1 MSRRLIALLL
11 AAALLILS
19 LPPAYAE
26 NADDI
31 ADEWRDP
38 TLPEDAI
45 PWDATHPEL
54 LDDSM
59 LYAKSAILIE
69 ESTGEVLYEKN
80 ADEILYP
87 ASTTKILTCYI
98 ALQMADL
105 KNDVVTISQN
115 AIDLVP
121 PTYATIPV
129 RVGEH
134 VPIYDLIAATL
145 VRSGNEG
152 ANAIAEYLGAGSI
165 DAFADLM
172 NQTAQMLG
180 CSQDTH
186 FTNPSG
192 VHDENHYTTVRD
204 MAIIARAAMK
214 NPDFRKLV
222 SSNTYEMPAT
232 EGENG
237 GHPLR
242 TLVGGTHILNPEESH
257 FYRDATGVK
266 TGFTN
271 AAGYCFVGSASR
283 GGIDLISV
291 VFYSSKRGRWSDTK
305 KLMEYGF
312 TQVESIS
319 PESLYA
325 EDPRVINITGFSLED
340 SNHGELTLGIRAVD
354 ETKNMIIVGN
364 SEKIDLLR
372 ENFNEVSAVKWTR
385 DFIAPINIGDVMG
398 ILTFYA
404 ESGETAE
411 YELVATRA
419 IAMRENAPPT
429 LEQIRAYTAA
439 DENPW
444 PRFSWGLLVPPGA
457 LLLLLLWLIRFIR
470 RHRRKRPKAPDI
482 KPIKPRYLR

>member
-1 MSRRLIALLL
+1 MSRRLLALLL
-11 AAALLILS
+11 TAALLIIS
-19 LPPAYAE
+19 LPPGIAAAE
-26 NADDI
+26 D
-31 ADEWRDP
+31 
-38 TLPEDAI
+38 PEDTFQAPSLSPNAI
-45 PWDATHPEL
+45 PWDSKHPEL
-54 LDDSM
+54 LDPSM
-59 LYAKSAILIE
+59 LYARSAILIE
-69 ESTGEVLYEKN
+69 ASTGEVLFEKN
-80 ADEILYP
+80 ADEIMYP

-105 KNDVVTISQN
+105 ENDVVTISQN
-115 AIDLVP
+115 AVELVP

-129 RVGEH
+129 SAGEK
-134 VPIYDLIAATL
+134 VPMGDLVAATL

-152 ANAIAEYLGAGSI
+152 ANAIAEYMSGSI
-165 DAFADLM
+165 SSFADLM

-192 VHDENHYTTVRD
+192 VQDENHYTTVRD

-257 FYRDATGVK
+257 FYRDATGIK

-291 VFYSSKRGRWSDTK
+291 VFYSSRSGRWSDTK

-325 EDPRVINITGFSLED
+325 EDPRVINVTGFSLD
-340 SNHGELTLGIRAVD
+340 DADHGELTLGIRAID

-372 ENFNEVSAVKWTR
+372 ENFNEVSTVEWTR
-385 DFIAPINIGDVMG
+385 QFIAPVNIGDVMG
-398 ILTFYA
+398 VLTFYA
-404 ESGETAE
+404 ESGETAQ

-419 IAMRENAPPT
+419 IAMREDAPPT

-444 PRFSWGLLVPPGA
+444 PRFSFDLLVPPVA

-470 RHRRKRPKAPDI
+470 RHRRKRPKAPQFPPV
-482 KPIKPRYLR
+482 KKRYVR